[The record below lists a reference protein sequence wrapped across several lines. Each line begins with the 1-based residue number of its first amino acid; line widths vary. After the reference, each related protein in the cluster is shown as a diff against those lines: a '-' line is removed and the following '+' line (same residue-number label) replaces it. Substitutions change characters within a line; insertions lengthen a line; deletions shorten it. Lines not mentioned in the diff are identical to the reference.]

1 MTKLSQIK
9 YSAIANCVPDAIENK
24 RTGKNIFLFSSIVWG
39 IRADKSKGY
48 IPCNVARI
56 GSIDSRRF
64 TEGLKVNGEKK

>member
-9 YSAIANCVPDAIENK
+9 YPAIANSVPDAIENK
-24 RTGKNIFLFSSIVWG
+24 RTGKNISLFSSIVWG

-48 IPCNVARI
+48 TLFVARI

-64 TEGLKVNGEKK
+64 NYRRFQS